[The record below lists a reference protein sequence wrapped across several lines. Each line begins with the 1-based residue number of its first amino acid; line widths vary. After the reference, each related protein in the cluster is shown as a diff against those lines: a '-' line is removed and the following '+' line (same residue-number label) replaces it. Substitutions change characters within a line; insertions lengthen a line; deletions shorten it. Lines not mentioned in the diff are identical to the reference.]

1 MSWDEVAIGL
11 DVGGTKIAAG
21 LIDRHGKVLVRRTV
35 PTDAA
40 QGGMAVLKKALGLAQ
55 ALRASAEAEGYKVA
69 GVGVS
74 VCELVDPQGAITSE
88 YTLQWRKIPVQTIF
102 SVQVAPAVI
111 VADVRAHAFAE
122 ARFGAGR
129 KLASFVFVNV
139 GTGISSCLVLEGRP
153 YAGARGNALVL
164 ATMPLVVFDEQERK
178 LEFAL
183 EAFSSGLGLIERY
196 RRHKAG
202 IARVEE
208 IIADAAQGNE
218 IAGSVLRSGG
228 EALGGAIAWLVNVL
242 DPEAVIVG
250 GGLGLADGLYWES
263 LVATAR
269 VHIFADASRT
279 LPILHA
285 ACGADAG
292 VIGAGASIFAR

>member
-21 LIDRHGKVLVRRTV
+21 LIDRHGKVLMRRTV

-40 QGGMAVLKKALGLAQ
+40 QGGMAVLEKSLGLAQ

-74 VCELVDPQGAITSE
+74 VCELVDLQGVVTSE

-102 SVQVAPAVI
+102 SELVAPAVV

-139 GTGISSCLVLEGRP
+139 GTGISSCFVLEGRP

-178 LEFAL
+178 FEFAL
-183 EAFSSGLGLIERY
+183 EAFASGLGLIERY

-202 IARVEE
+202 VARVEE
-208 IIADAAQGNE
+208 IVADAAQGNKVADS
-218 IAGSVLRSGG
+218 ILRSGG
-228 EALGGAIAWLVNVL
+228 EALGGAVAWLVNVL

-263 LVATAR
+263 LVAAAR
-269 VHIFADASRT
+269 THIFADASRT

-292 VIGAGASIFAR
+292 VIGAGASIFAG